1 MGSDFRAFLSSFGDG
16 LESDFDPCLSALGVG
31 FDSGFDSGLS
41 GFVVTM
47 VVLLFL
53 LPPPGASPGK
63 AWKIVGQALK
73 MKAHWR
79 QLNFQKV
86 GALHAACRQGIPN
99 WHLQKVLTL
108 ADADAVLFC
117 SRKAERPNQQLC
129 IW

>member
-1 MGSDFRAFLSSFGDG
+1 

-53 LPPPGASPGK
+53 LPPPGAGPGK
-63 AWKIVGQALK
+63 AWKIVEQALK

-86 GALHAACRQGIPN
+86 GALHAACRQGIPD
-99 WHLQKVLTL
+99 WRLQKY
-108 ADADAVLFC
+108 
-117 SRKAERPNQQLC
+117 
-129 IW
+129 

>member
-53 LPPPGASPGK
+53 LPPPGDSPRE
-63 AWKIVGQALK
+63 A
-73 MKAHWR
+73 
-79 QLNFQKV
+79 
-86 GALHAACRQGIPN
+86 
-99 WHLQKVLTL
+99 
-108 ADADAVLFC
+108 
-117 SRKAERPNQQLC
+117 
-129 IW
+129 

>member
-53 LPPPGASPGK
+53 LPPPGAGPGK
-63 AWKIVGQALK
+63 AWKIVEQALK

-86 GALHAACRQGIPN
+86 GALHAACRQGIPD
-99 WHLQKVLTL
+99 WRLQKY
-108 ADADAVLFC
+108 
-117 SRKAERPNQQLC
+117 
-129 IW
+129 

>member
-1 MGSDFRAFLSSFGDG
+1 MGSDFRSFLSSFGDG

-31 FDSGFDSGLS
+31 FDSGLS
-41 GFVVTM
+41 GFDVTM

-63 AWKIVGQALK
+63 AWKIVEQALK
-73 MKAHWR
+73 MRAHWG

-99 WHLQKVLTL
+99 WHLQKVLIF
-108 ADADAVLFC
+108 ADANAVLFC
-117 SRKAERPNQQLC
+117 SRKAEQPNHQLC